1 MTPSQTE
8 HPLLKR
14 PRAIIVGASSGIGAA
29 LAHKLAREGYSL
41 ALLAR
46 REDKLNALCAAINQE
61 LGQNIAQAYAHD
73 ASQFDQIAPTFQ
85 KAIADL
91 GQLDLLVYTSA
102 TMPNVDIAE
111 YNFEKDRQMMEVN
124 LLGAMAWFDQAAT
137 LFDTTGSGQIVGI
150 SSIAGER
157 GRVGNPPYHASKAGM
172 NTFLES
178 LRNRLARKGVHVLT
192 VKPGYVN
199 TELLQ
204 AAGGANFW
212 VITPEQAAGD
222 IWKAIRKRKQVIFTP
237 ARWRLVGL
245 VVQHIPSVI
254 FRRLSF

>member
-73 ASQFDQIAPTFQ
+73 ASRFDQIAPTFQ

-137 LFDTTGSGQIVGI
+137 LFDTIGSGQIVGI

-245 VVQHIPSVI
+245 VVQHIPSAI